1 MKFGQAV
8 KMAVKSILAKK
19 GRSFLTMLG
28 IIIGIAS
35 VMTIVAT
42 VSGYNDKMMEAF
54 EAQGTNKITV
64 NGNLYSGESMF
75 ERIYDYCQGLG
86 DVVVGVT
93 PNAQTWC
100 TVKYGAKTSDTMDWQ
115 DQPRVYLG
123 SDQFSLCNNF
133 KIGRGRDL
141 NKIDA
146 EDYHQICVLGAK
158 AAKVFF
164 DYSDPLN
171 QNIMINGVPFTVVGI
186 YAEKDADSS
195 YSLDNIIALP
205 YTATRFLP
213 NSDGNMNEIVVK
225 VKDSQS
231 INGVV
236 NKINAYMVTLTKDGT
251 IGYGNAYSEQQWM
264 DESNSA
270 LTMISVV
277 LGGIAGISLLVGG
290 IGIMNIMLVT
300 VTERTRE
307 IGIRRAIGAERS
319 SIVTQFLVEAA
330 MICGVGGII
339 GIVIG
344 YGGTHIAGK
353 LLFEGMSLYP
363 SLEITLGAFA
373 FSVSLGIIFGMYPAI
388 KASGLQPVVALRSE

>member
-1 MKFGQAV
+1 MKLGQAF

-42 VSGYNDKMMEAF
+42 VDGYNRKMMEAF

-64 NGNLYSGESMF
+64 SLSLNSGESGF
-75 ERIYDYCQGLG
+75 KKIYDYCMGIEEAI
-86 DVVVGVT
+86 GVT
-93 PNAQTWC
+93 PSAEMEGTI
-100 TVKYGAKTSDTMDWQ
+100 KYGAKTSDTMEWKDR
-115 DQPRVYLG
+115 PRVVLG
-123 SDQFSLCNNF
+123 SDQYSLCSSF
-133 KIGRGRDL
+133 TVARGRDL
-141 NKIDA
+141 CSLDIEK
-146 EDYHQICVLGAK
+146 YRQVCVLGAR
-158 AAKVFF
+158 AAKTMF
-164 DYSDPLN
+164 DYADPLY
-171 QNIMINGVPFTVVGI
+171 QNLMINGVPFQVVGV
-186 YAEKDADSS
+186 YAEKDANSGYSMDSVVV
-195 YSLDNIIALP
+195 LP

-213 NSDGNMNEIVVK
+213 NADNGNSGECVVK
-225 VKDSQS
+225 VRDSQS
-231 INGVV
+231 INKVLTSLQ
-236 NKINAYMVTLTKDGT
+236 AYIDSLTQNGERGW
-251 IGYGNAYSEQQWM
+251 GYAWSEQQWQE
-264 DESNSA
+264 ESNSM

-319 SIVTQFLVEAA
+319 SIVTQFLVESA

-344 YGGTHIAGK
+344 YGGTNLAGK
-353 LLFEGMSLYP
+353 VLFEGMSLYP
-363 SLEITLGAFA
+363 SPTITLEAFA
-373 FSVSLGIIFGMYPAI
+373 FSVSLGILFGMYPAI